1 MNTESLTP
9 ERILNATVDVLRRY
23 GPNKAT
29 VVDVARELGVS
40 HGSVYRHF
48 ASKSALLDAVAER
61 WLAEVSAPLDLV
73 LQRQEPSLAKL
84 RAWLE
89 CLMHSKQQRARQDPQ
104 LFATY
109 IGLVQELREVTD
121 QHVAHLIAQIEH
133 LLIEGVAQGAFVVND
148 LHATARAILYAT
160 ARFHNPLFVG
170 AWNKPGLAAEFEA
183 VWDLLTRG
191 LLVR

>member
-1 MNTESLTP
+1 MNTEMLTP

-61 WLAEVSAPLDLV
+61 WLAEISNPLEQV
-73 LQRQEPSLAKL
+73 LQRQEPSVAKL

-89 CLMHSKQQRARQDPQ
+89 CLMQTKQQRARQDPQ

-109 IGLVQELREVTD
+109 VGLVQGLREVTD
-121 QHVAHLIAQIEH
+121 QHVAHLIAQIEQ
-133 LLIEGVAQGAFVVND
+133 LVNEGVANAEFVVD
-148 LHATARAILYAT
+148 DAHATATAILHAT

-170 AWNKPGLAAEFEA
+170 AWNEPSLTAEFEA
-183 VWDLLTRG
+183 IWGLLIKG

>member
-1 MNTESLTP
+1 MHAETLTP

-61 WLAEVSAPLDLV
+61 WLAEISAPLDEV
-73 LQRQEPSLAKL
+73 LQRQDRSVAKL
-84 RAWLE
+84 RSWLE
-89 CLMHSKQQRARQDPQ
+89 CLMHTKQQRASQDPQ

-109 IGLVQELREVTD
+109 SGLVQGLRQVTD
-121 QHVAHLIAQIEH
+121 QHVAHMIAQIERLVH
-133 LLIEGVAQGAFVVND
+133 EGVANAEFVVND
-148 LHATARAILYAT
+148 AHATATAIWHAT
-160 ARFHNPLFVG
+160 ARFHNPLFVA
-170 AWNKPGLAAEFEA
+170 AWSEPSLAAEFDA
-183 VWDLLTRG
+183 VWVLMING